1 MEMILK
7 QLKKI
12 ILMTALFSSLFCLN
26 SQSKKTK
33 FEILFESGTLT
44 EIKQEFYKSK
54 DLYKVRVNNDLD
66 TILMTALKYD
76 RGYDIINLILKSG
89 CSISWQNRY
98 NQDGLTYALKYS
110 TNEKVIKLILKKSG
124 SKSQISEKLL
134 YKDKTQ
140 KFVWEYAQENPVS
153 LKLISPY
160 LPRNPEHS
168 SVKETSDNSEEQSIP
183 QENTPYSP
191 EPSKIPPQSQTS
203 EETPLI
209 EKTESQAEKENF
221 FQNEQN
227 IKTEP
232 EKSEIQQIKQI
243 PEEKQIQ
250 SEDKKEQ
257 TSTLTEQNIPEKTEQ
272 TKIPEQTEIQNEV
285 QKENKKNPKKTQVQ
299 KEKTESKLKNEIK
312 SISKENTKRIN
323 LPGIKNDEPVYLY
336 DFLTE
341 PVSEIKKEDEDTT
354 VFIPSANET
363 DENGRTPLMNAA
375 KSGNLWLLKSLIKSG
390 ADVKKRDSEGWTAM
404 MYAIRYQN
412 TLEVI
417 DILAK
422 NGALLNDKNNY
433 STSTLSMA
441 AMWSENPEIL
451 NRVLN
456 SYSPGD
462 KEIFKSFVLCIT
474 SENTSII
481 SQKEKL
487 NVFLKKNVPVNRI
500 YEGKT
505 PLMYACL
512 YAKSTEIIKLLL
524 DNGAITTIR
533 TQTNKTAFDFAA
545 ENKNLVHDETY
556 WSLNTGR

>member
-1 MEMILK
+1 MKTILK

-12 ILMTALFSSLFCLN
+12 ILMTVLFSSLFCLN

-98 NQDGLTYALKYS
+98 NQDSLTYALKYS

-124 SKSQISEKLL
+124 NKSQISEKLL

-153 LKLISPY
+153 LKLITPY
-160 LPRNPEHS
+160 LPKNPAHS
-168 SVKETSDNSEEQSIP
+168 SVSETSNNSSEQESSK
-183 QENTPYSP
+183 ENSPNSP
-191 EPSKIPPQSQTS
+191 EPSQIPPQIQAS
-203 EETPLI
+203 EKPLII
-209 EKTESQAEKENF
+209 EKTEAQKKENL
-221 FQNEQN
+221 FQNKQTIETESEKKEIQQTEQ
-227 IKTEP
+227 ISQEKQIQTEP
-232 EKSEIQQIKQI
+232 EK
-243 PEEKQIQ
+243 EEP
-250 SEDKKEQ
+250 D
-257 TSTLTEQNIPEKTEQ
+257 TLTKQNILEAKTEHLES
-272 TKIPEQTEIQNEV
+272 KEVQTEV
-285 QKENKKNPKKTQVQ
+285 QQEIKKNPKKTQSQ
-299 KEKTESKLKNEIK
+299 TKKTESNLKNEIK
-312 SISKENTKRIN
+312 SISQENTKRIN

-341 PVSEIKKEDEDTT
+341 PVTEIKKESEDTT
-354 VFIPSANET
+354 VFIPEANET

-390 ADVKKRDSEGWTAM
+390 ADIKKRDNEGWTSM

-433 STSTLSMA
+433 LTSTLSMA
-441 AMWSENPEIL
+441 SMWSENPEIL

-456 SYSPGD
+456 SYFPGD
-462 KEIFKSFVLCIT
+462 KEIFKSFILCIT

-524 DNGAITTIR
+524 DSGAITTIR

>member
-1 MEMILK
+1 MKTILK

-12 ILMTALFSSLFCLN
+12 ILMTVLFSSLFCLN

-98 NQDGLTYALKYS
+98 NQDSLTYALKYS

-124 SKSQISEKLL
+124 NKSQISEKLL

-153 LKLISPY
+153 LKLITPY
-160 LPRNPEHS
+160 LPKNPAHS
-168 SVKETSDNSEEQSIP
+168 SVSETSNNSSEQESSK
-183 QENTPYSP
+183 ENSPNSP
-191 EPSKIPPQSQTS
+191 EPSQIPPQIQAS
-203 EETPLI
+203 EKPLII
-209 EKTESQAEKENF
+209 EKTEAQKEENL
-221 FQNEQN
+221 FQNKQT
-227 IKTEP
+227 IKTES
-232 EKSEIQQIKQI
+232 EKKELQQTEQI
-243 PEEKQIQ
+243 SQEKQIQ
-250 SEDKKEQ
+250 TEPEQ
-257 TSTLTEQNIPEKTEQ
+257 EQPDTLTKQNIPEAKTKHLES
-272 TKIPEQTEIQNEV
+272 KEV
-285 QKENKKNPKKTQVQ
+285 QPEVQQEIKKNPKKTQNQ
-299 KEKTESKLKNEIK
+299 TKNTESNLKNEIK
-312 SISKENTKRIN
+312 SISQENTKRIN

-341 PVSEIKKEDEDTT
+341 PVTEIKKESEDTT
-354 VFIPSANET
+354 VFIPEANET

-390 ADVKKRDSEGWTAM
+390 ADVKKRDNEGWTSM

-433 STSTLSMA
+433 LTSTLSMA
-441 AMWSENPEIL
+441 SMWSENPEIL

-456 SYSPGD
+456 SYFPGD
-462 KEIFKSFVLCIT
+462 KEIFKSFILCIT

-524 DNGAITTIR
+524 DSGAITTIR

>member
-1 MEMILK
+1 MKTILK

-12 ILMTALFSSLFCLN
+12 ILMTVLFSSLFCLN

-98 NQDGLTYALKYS
+98 NQDSLTYALKYS

-124 SKSQISEKLL
+124 NKSQISEKLL

-153 LKLISPY
+153 LKLITPY
-160 LPRNPEHS
+160 LPKNPAHS
-168 SVKETSDNSEEQSIP
+168 SVSETSNNSSEQESSK
-183 QENTPYSP
+183 ENSPNSP
-191 EPSKIPPQSQTS
+191 ESSQIPPQIQAS
-203 EETPLI
+203 EKPLII
-209 EKTESQAEKENF
+209 EKTESQKEENL
-221 FQNEQN
+221 FQNKQTIKTESEKKEIQQTEQ
-227 IKTEP
+227 ISQEKQIQTEP
-232 EKSEIQQIKQI
+232 EK
-243 PEEKQIQ
+243 
-250 SEDKKEQ
+250 EQ
-257 TSTLTEQNIPEKTEQ
+257 PDTLTKQNIPEAKTGHLES
-272 TKIPEQTEIQNEV
+272 KEIQPEV
-285 QKENKKNPKKTQVQ
+285 QQEIKKNPKNTQNQ
-299 KEKTESKLKNEIK
+299 IKKTESNLKNEIK
-312 SISKENTKRIN
+312 SISQENTKRIS

-341 PVSEIKKEDEDTT
+341 PVTEIKKESEDTT
-354 VFIPSANET
+354 VFIPEANET

-390 ADVKKRDSEGWTAM
+390 ADVKKRDNEGWTSM

-433 STSTLSMA
+433 LTSTLSMA
-441 AMWSENPEIL
+441 SMWSENPEIL

-456 SYSPGD
+456 SYFPGD
-462 KEIFKSFVLCIT
+462 KEIFKSFILCIT

-524 DNGAITTIR
+524 DSGAITTIR

>member
-1 MEMILK
+1 MKTILK

-12 ILMTALFSSLFCLN
+12 ILMTVLFSSLFCLN

-98 NQDGLTYALKYS
+98 NQDSLTYALKYS

-124 SKSQISEKLL
+124 NKSQISEKLL

-153 LKLISPY
+153 LKLITPY
-160 LPRNPEHS
+160 LPKNPAHS
-168 SVKETSDNSEEQSIP
+168 SVSETSNNSSEQESSK
-183 QENTPYSP
+183 ENSPNSP
-191 EPSKIPPQSQTS
+191 EPSQIPPQIQAS
-203 EETPLI
+203 EKPLII
-209 EKTESQAEKENF
+209 EKTESQKEENL
-221 FQNEQN
+221 FQNKQTIKTESEKKEIQQTEQ
-227 IKTEP
+227 ISQEKQIQTEP
-232 EKSEIQQIKQI
+232 EK
-243 PEEKQIQ
+243 
-250 SEDKKEQ
+250 EQ
-257 TSTLTEQNIPEKTEQ
+257 PDTLTKQNIPEAKTGHLES
-272 TKIPEQTEIQNEV
+272 KEIQPEV
-285 QKENKKNPKKTQVQ
+285 QQEIKKNPKNTQNQ
-299 KEKTESKLKNEIK
+299 IKKTESNLKNEIK
-312 SISKENTKRIN
+312 SISQENTKRIN

-341 PVSEIKKEDEDTT
+341 PVTEIKKESEDTT
-354 VFIPSANET
+354 VFIPEANET

-390 ADVKKRDSEGWTAM
+390 ADVKKRDNEGWTSM

-433 STSTLSMA
+433 LTSTLSMA
-441 AMWSENPEIL
+441 SMWSENPEIL

-456 SYSPGD
+456 SYFPGD
-462 KEIFKSFVLCIT
+462 KEIFKSFILCIT

-524 DNGAITTIR
+524 DSGAITTIR

>member
-1 MEMILK
+1 MKTILK

-12 ILMTALFSSLFCLN
+12 ILMTVLFSSLFCLN

-98 NQDGLTYALKYS
+98 NQDSLTYALKYS

-124 SKSQISEKLL
+124 NKSQISEKLL

-153 LKLISPY
+153 LKLITPY
-160 LPRNPEHS
+160 LPKNPAHS
-168 SVKETSDNSEEQSIP
+168 SVSETSNNSSEQESSK
-183 QENTPYSP
+183 ENSPNSP
-191 EPSKIPPQSQTS
+191 EPSQIPPQIQAS
-203 EETPLI
+203 EKPLII
-209 EKTESQAEKENF
+209 EKTESQKEENL
-221 FQNEQN
+221 FQNKQTIKTESEKKEIQQTEQ
-227 IKTEP
+227 ISQEKQIQTEP
-232 EKSEIQQIKQI
+232 EK
-243 PEEKQIQ
+243 
-250 SEDKKEQ
+250 EQ
-257 TSTLTEQNIPEKTEQ
+257 PDTLTKQNIPEAKTGHLES
-272 TKIPEQTEIQNEV
+272 KEIQPEV
-285 QKENKKNPKKTQVQ
+285 QQEIKKNPKNTQNQ
-299 KEKTESKLKNEIK
+299 TKKTESNLKNEIK
-312 SISKENTKRIN
+312 SISQENTKRIN

-341 PVSEIKKEDEDTT
+341 PVTEIKKESEDTT
-354 VFIPSANET
+354 VFIPEANET

-390 ADVKKRDSEGWTAM
+390 ADVKKRDNEGWTSM

-433 STSTLSMA
+433 LTSTLSMA
-441 AMWSENPEIL
+441 SMWSENPEIL

-456 SYSPGD
+456 SYFPGD
-462 KEIFKSFVLCIT
+462 KEIFKSFILCIT

-524 DNGAITTIR
+524 DSGAITTIR

>member
-1 MEMILK
+1 MKTILK

-12 ILMTALFSSLFCLN
+12 ILMTVLFSSLFCLN

-98 NQDGLTYALKYS
+98 NQDSLTYALKYS

-124 SKSQISEKLL
+124 NKSQISEKLL

-153 LKLISPY
+153 LKLITPY
-160 LPRNPEHS
+160 LPKNPAHS
-168 SVKETSDNSEEQSIP
+168 SVSETSNNSSEQESSK
-183 QENTPYSP
+183 ENSPNSP
-191 EPSKIPPQSQTS
+191 EPSQIPPQIQAS
-203 EETPLI
+203 EKPLII
-209 EKTESQAEKENF
+209 EKTEAQKKENL
-221 FQNEQN
+221 FQNKQTIKTESEKKEIQQTEQ
-227 IKTEP
+227 ISQEKQIQTEP
-232 EKSEIQQIKQI
+232 EK
-243 PEEKQIQ
+243 
-250 SEDKKEQ
+250 EQ
-257 TSTLTEQNIPEKTEQ
+257 LDTLTKQNITEAKTEHLES
-272 TKIPEQTEIQNEV
+272 KEVQTEV
-285 QKENKKNPKKTQVQ
+285 QQEIKKNPKKTQSQ
-299 KEKTESKLKNEIK
+299 TIKTESNLKNEIK
-312 SISKENTKRIN
+312 SISQENTKRIS

-341 PVSEIKKEDEDTT
+341 PVTEIKKESEDTT
-354 VFIPSANET
+354 VFIPEANET

-390 ADVKKRDSEGWTAM
+390 ADVKKRDNEGWTSM

-433 STSTLSMA
+433 LTSTLSMA
-441 AMWSENPEIL
+441 SMWSENPEIL

-456 SYSPGD
+456 SYFPGD
-462 KEIFKSFVLCIT
+462 KEIFKSFILCIT

-524 DNGAITTIR
+524 DSGAITTIR

>member
-1 MEMILK
+1 MKTILK

-12 ILMTALFSSLFCLN
+12 ILMTVLFSSLFCLN

-98 NQDGLTYALKYS
+98 NQDSLTYALKYS

-124 SKSQISEKLL
+124 NKSQISEKLL

-153 LKLISPY
+153 LKLITPY
-160 LPRNPEHS
+160 LPKNPAHS
-168 SVKETSDNSEEQSIP
+168 SVSETSNNSSEQESSK
-183 QENTPYSP
+183 ENSPNSP
-191 EPSKIPPQSQTS
+191 EPSQIPPQIQAS
-203 EETPLI
+203 EKPLII
-209 EKTESQAEKENF
+209 EKTESQKEENL
-221 FQNEQN
+221 FQNKQTIKTESEKKEIQQTEQ
-227 IKTEP
+227 ISQEKQIQTEP
-232 EKSEIQQIKQI
+232 EK
-243 PEEKQIQ
+243 
-250 SEDKKEQ
+250 EQ
-257 TSTLTEQNIPEKTEQ
+257 LDTLTKQNIPEAKTEHLES
-272 TKIPEQTEIQNEV
+272 KEVQTEIQQEI
-285 QKENKKNPKKTQVQ
+285 KKNPKNTQNQ
-299 KEKTESKLKNEIK
+299 TKKTESNLKNEIK
-312 SISKENTKRIN
+312 SISQENTKRIN

-341 PVSEIKKEDEDTT
+341 PVTEIKKESEDTT
-354 VFIPSANET
+354 VFIPEANET

-390 ADVKKRDSEGWTAM
+390 ADVKKRDNEGWTSM

-433 STSTLSMA
+433 LTSTLSMA
-441 AMWSENPEIL
+441 SMWSENPEIL

-456 SYSPGD
+456 SYFPGD
-462 KEIFKSFVLCIT
+462 KEIFKSFILCIT

-524 DNGAITTIR
+524 DSGAITTIR

>member
-1 MEMILK
+1 MKTILK

-12 ILMTALFSSLFCLN
+12 ILMTVLFSSLFCLN

-98 NQDGLTYALKYS
+98 NQDSLTYALKYS

-124 SKSQISEKLL
+124 NKSQISEKLL

-153 LKLISPY
+153 LKLITPY
-160 LPRNPEHS
+160 LPKNPAHS
-168 SVKETSDNSEEQSIP
+168 SVSETSNNSSEQESSK
-183 QENTPYSP
+183 ENSPNSP
-191 EPSKIPPQSQTS
+191 EPSQIPPQIQAS
-203 EETPLI
+203 EKPLII
-209 EKTESQAEKENF
+209 EKTESQKEENL
-221 FQNEQN
+221 FQNKQTIKTESEKKEIQQTEQ
-227 IKTEP
+227 ISQEKQIQTEP
-232 EKSEIQQIKQI
+232 EKE
-243 PEEKQIQ
+243 Q
-250 SEDKKEQ
+250 SD
-257 TSTLTEQNIPEKTEQ
+257 TLTKQNIPEAKTEHLES
-272 TKIPEQTEIQNEV
+272 KEVQTEV
-285 QKENKKNPKKTQVQ
+285 QQEIKKNPKNTQNQ
-299 KEKTESKLKNEIK
+299 TKKTESNLKNEIK
-312 SISKENTKRIN
+312 SISQENTKRIN

-341 PVSEIKKEDEDTT
+341 PVTEIKKESEDTT
-354 VFIPSANET
+354 VFIPEANET

-390 ADVKKRDSEGWTAM
+390 ADVKKRDNEGWTSM

-433 STSTLSMA
+433 LTSTLSMA
-441 AMWSENPEIL
+441 SMWSENPEIL

-456 SYSPGD
+456 SYFPGD
-462 KEIFKSFVLCIT
+462 KEIFKSFILCIT

-524 DNGAITTIR
+524 DSGAITTIR

>member
-1 MEMILK
+1 MKTILK

-98 NQDGLTYALKYS
+98 NQDSLTYALKYS

-124 SKSQISEKLL
+124 NKSQISEKLL

-153 LKLISPY
+153 LKLITPY
-160 LPRNPEHS
+160 LPKNPAHS
-168 SVKETSDNSEEQSIP
+168 SVSETSNNSSEQESSK
-183 QENTPYSP
+183 ENSPNSP
-191 EPSKIPPQSQTS
+191 EPSQIPPQIQAS
-203 EETPLI
+203 EKPLII
-209 EKTESQAEKENF
+209 EKTESQKEENL
-221 FQNEQN
+221 FQNKQTIKTESEKKEIQQTEQ
-227 IKTEP
+227 ISQEKQIQTEP
-232 EKSEIQQIKQI
+232 EKE
-243 PEEKQIQ
+243 Q
-250 SEDKKEQ
+250 SD
-257 TSTLTEQNIPEKTEQ
+257 TLTKQNIPEAKTEHLES
-272 TKIPEQTEIQNEV
+272 KEVQTEV
-285 QKENKKNPKKTQVQ
+285 QQEIKKNPKKTQNQ
-299 KEKTESKLKNEIK
+299 TKKTESNLKNEIK
-312 SISKENTKRIN
+312 SISQENTKRIN

-341 PVSEIKKEDEDTT
+341 PVTEIKKESEDTT
-354 VFIPSANET
+354 VFIPEANET

-390 ADVKKRDSEGWTAM
+390 ADVKKRDNEGWTSM

-433 STSTLSMA
+433 LTSTLSMA
-441 AMWSENPEIL
+441 SMWSENPEIL

-456 SYSPGD
+456 SYFPGD
-462 KEIFKSFVLCIT
+462 KEIFKSFILCIT

-524 DNGAITTIR
+524 DSGAITTIR

>member
-1 MEMILK
+1 MKTILK

-12 ILMTALFSSLFCLN
+12 ILMTVLFSSLFCLN

-66 TILMTALKYD
+66 TILMTALKYN

-98 NQDGLTYALKYS
+98 NQDSLTYALKYS

-124 SKSQISEKLL
+124 NKSQISEKLL

-153 LKLISPY
+153 LKLITPY
-160 LPRNPEHS
+160 LPKNPAHS
-168 SVKETSDNSEEQSIP
+168 SVSETSNNSSEQESSK
-183 QENTPYSP
+183 ENSPNSP
-191 EPSKIPPQSQTS
+191 EPSQIPPQIQAS
-203 EETPLI
+203 EKPLII
-209 EKTESQAEKENF
+209 EKTEAQKEENL
-221 FQNEQN
+221 FQNKQTIKTESEKKEIQQTEQ
-227 IKTEP
+227 ISQEKQIQTEP
-232 EKSEIQQIKQI
+232 EK
-243 PEEKQIQ
+243 
-250 SEDKKEQ
+250 EQ
-257 TSTLTEQNIPEKTEQ
+257 PDTLTKQNIPEAKTGHLES
-272 TKIPEQTEIQNEV
+272 KEIQPEV
-285 QKENKKNPKKTQVQ
+285 QQEIKKNPKKTQSQ
-299 KEKTESKLKNEIK
+299 TIKTESNLKNEIK
-312 SISKENTKRIN
+312 SISQENTKRIS

-341 PVSEIKKEDEDTT
+341 PVTEIKKESEDTT
-354 VFIPSANET
+354 VFIPEANET

-390 ADVKKRDSEGWTAM
+390 ADVKKRDNEGWTSM

-433 STSTLSMA
+433 LTSTLSMA
-441 AMWSENPEIL
+441 SMWSENPEIL

-456 SYSPGD
+456 SYFPGD
-462 KEIFKSFVLCIT
+462 KEIFKSFILCIT

-524 DNGAITTIR
+524 DSGAITTIR

>member
-1 MEMILK
+1 MKTILK

-12 ILMTALFSSLFCLN
+12 ILMTVLFSSLFCLN

-98 NQDGLTYALKYS
+98 NQDSLTYALKYS

-124 SKSQISEKLL
+124 NKSQISEKLL

-153 LKLISPY
+153 LKLITPY
-160 LPRNPEHS
+160 LPKNPAHS
-168 SVKETSDNSEEQSIP
+168 SVSETSNNSSEQEFSKGNSP
-183 QENTPYSP
+183 NSP
-191 EPSKIPPQSQTS
+191 EPSQIPPQIQAS
-203 EETPLI
+203 ETPLI
-209 EKTESQAEKENF
+209 IEKTEAQKEENL
-221 FQNEQN
+221 FQNKQTIKTESEKKEIQQTEQ
-227 IKTEP
+227 ISQEKQIQTEP
-232 EKSEIQQIKQI
+232 EK
-243 PEEKQIQ
+243 
-250 SEDKKEQ
+250 EQ
-257 TSTLTEQNIPEKTEQ
+257 PDTLTKQNIPEAKTGHLES
-272 TKIPEQTEIQNEV
+272 KEVQTEIQQEI
-285 QKENKKNPKKTQVQ
+285 KKNPKKTQSQ
-299 KEKTESKLKNEIK
+299 TKKTESNLKNEIK
-312 SISKENTKRIN
+312 SISQENTKRIN

-341 PVSEIKKEDEDTT
+341 PVTEIKKESEDTT
-354 VFIPSANET
+354 VFIPEANET

-390 ADVKKRDSEGWTAM
+390 ADVKKRDNEGWTSM

-433 STSTLSMA
+433 LTSTLSMA
-441 AMWSENPEIL
+441 SMWSENPEIL

-456 SYSPGD
+456 SYFPGD
-462 KEIFKSFVLCIT
+462 KEIFKSFILCIT

-524 DNGAITTIR
+524 DSGAITTIR

>member
-1 MEMILK
+1 MKTILK

-12 ILMTALFSSLFCLN
+12 ILMTVLFSSLFCLN

-98 NQDGLTYALKYS
+98 NQDSLTYALKYS

-124 SKSQISEKLL
+124 NKSQISEKLL

-153 LKLISPY
+153 LKLITPY
-160 LPRNPEHS
+160 LPKNPAHS
-168 SVKETSDNSEEQSIP
+168 SVSETSNNSSEQESSK
-183 QENTPYSP
+183 ENSPNSP
-191 EPSKIPPQSQTS
+191 EPSQIPPQIQAS
-203 EETPLI
+203 EKPLII
-209 EKTESQAEKENF
+209 EKTEAQKEENF
-221 FQNEQN
+221 IQNKQTIKTESEKKEIQQTEQ
-227 IKTEP
+227 ISQEKQIQTEP
-232 EKSEIQQIKQI
+232 EK
-243 PEEKQIQ
+243 
-250 SEDKKEQ
+250 EQ
-257 TSTLTEQNIPEKTEQ
+257 PDTLTKQNIPEAKTVHLES
-272 TKIPEQTEIQNEV
+272 KEVQTEIQQEI
-285 QKENKKNPKKTQVQ
+285 KKNPKNTQNQ
-299 KEKTESKLKNEIK
+299 TKKTESNLKNEIK
-312 SISKENTKRIN
+312 SISQENTKRIS

-341 PVSEIKKEDEDTT
+341 PVTEIKKESEDTT
-354 VFIPSANET
+354 VFIPEANET

-390 ADVKKRDSEGWTAM
+390 ADVKKRDNEGWTSM

-433 STSTLSMA
+433 LTSTLSMA
-441 AMWSENPEIL
+441 SMWSENPEIL

-456 SYSPGD
+456 SYFPGD
-462 KEIFKSFVLCIT
+462 KEIFKSFILCIT

-524 DNGAITTIR
+524 DSGAITTIR

>member
-1 MEMILK
+1 MKTILK

-12 ILMTALFSSLFCLN
+12 ILMTVLFSSLFCLN

-98 NQDGLTYALKYS
+98 NQDSLTYALKYS

-124 SKSQISEKLL
+124 NKSQISEKLL

-153 LKLISPY
+153 LKLITPY
-160 LPRNPEHS
+160 LPKNPAHS
-168 SVKETSDNSEEQSIP
+168 SVSETSNNSSEQESSK
-183 QENTPYSP
+183 ENSSNSP
-191 EPSKIPPQSQTS
+191 EPSQIPPQIQAS
-203 EETPLI
+203 ETPLII
-209 EKTESQAEKENF
+209 EKTESQKEENL
-221 FQNEQN
+221 FQNKQTIKTESEKKELQQTEQ
-227 IKTEP
+227 ISQEKQIQTEP
-232 EKSEIQQIKQI
+232 EKE
-243 PEEKQIQ
+243 Q
-250 SEDKKEQ
+250 SD
-257 TSTLTEQNIPEKTEQ
+257 TLTKQNIPEAKTEHLES
-272 TKIPEQTEIQNEV
+272 KEVQTEV
-285 QKENKKNPKKTQVQ
+285 QQEIKKNPKKTQNQ
-299 KEKTESKLKNEIK
+299 TKKTESNLKNEIK
-312 SISKENTKRIN
+312 SISQENTKRIN

-341 PVSEIKKEDEDTT
+341 PVTEIKKESEDTT
-354 VFIPSANET
+354 VFIPEANET

-390 ADVKKRDSEGWTAM
+390 ADVKKRDNEGWTSM

-433 STSTLSMA
+433 LTSTLSMA
-441 AMWSENPEIL
+441 SMWSENPEIL

-456 SYSPGD
+456 SYFPGD
-462 KEIFKSFVLCIT
+462 KEIFKSFILCIT

-524 DNGAITTIR
+524 DSGAITTIR

>member
-1 MEMILK
+1 MKTILK

-12 ILMTALFSSLFCLN
+12 ILMTVLFSSLFCLN

-89 CSISWQNRY
+89 CNISWQNRY
-98 NQDGLTYALKYS
+98 NQDSLTYALKYS

-124 SKSQISEKLL
+124 NKSQISEKLL

-153 LKLISPY
+153 LKLITPY
-160 LPRNPEHS
+160 LPKNPAHS
-168 SVKETSDNSEEQSIP
+168 SVSETSNNSSEQESSK
-183 QENTPYSP
+183 ENSPNSP
-191 EPSKIPPQSQTS
+191 EPSQIPPQIQAS
-203 EETPLI
+203 EKPLII
-209 EKTESQAEKENF
+209 EKTESQKEENL
-221 FQNEQN
+221 FQNKQT
-227 IKTEP
+227 IKTES
-232 EKSEIQQIKQI
+232 EKKEIQQTEQI
-243 PEEKQIQ
+243 SQEKQIQ
-250 SEDKKEQ
+250 TEPENEQ
-257 TSTLTEQNIPEKTEQ
+257 PDTLIKQNIPEAKTEHLES
-272 TKIPEQTEIQNEV
+272 KEVQTEIQQEI
-285 QKENKKNPKKTQVQ
+285 KKNPKKTQSQ
-299 KEKTESKLKNEIK
+299 TIKTESNLKNEIK
-312 SISKENTKRIN
+312 SISQENTKRIS

-341 PVSEIKKEDEDTT
+341 PVTEIKKESEDTT
-354 VFIPSANET
+354 VFIPEANET

-390 ADVKKRDSEGWTAM
+390 ADVKKRDNEGWTSM

-433 STSTLSMA
+433 LTSTLSMA
-441 AMWSENPEIL
+441 SMWSENPEIL

-456 SYSPGD
+456 SYFPGD
-462 KEIFKSFVLCIT
+462 KEIFKSFILCIT

-524 DNGAITTIR
+524 DSGAITTIR

>member
-1 MEMILK
+1 MKTILK

-12 ILMTALFSSLFCLN
+12 ILMTVLFSSLFCLN

-98 NQDGLTYALKYS
+98 NQDSLTYALKYS

-124 SKSQISEKLL
+124 NKSQISEKLL

-153 LKLISPY
+153 LKLITPY
-160 LPRNPEHS
+160 LPKNPAHS
-168 SVKETSDNSEEQSIP
+168 SVSETSNNSSEQESSK
-183 QENTPYSP
+183 ENSPNSP
-191 EPSKIPPQSQTS
+191 EPSQIPPQIQAS
-203 EETPLI
+203 EKPLII
-209 EKTESQAEKENF
+209 EKTESQKEENL
-221 FQNEQN
+221 FQNKQTIKTESEKKELQQTEQ
-227 IKTEP
+227 ISQEKQIQTEP
-232 EKSEIQQIKQI
+232 EK
-243 PEEKQIQ
+243 
-250 SEDKKEQ
+250 EQ
-257 TSTLTEQNIPEKTEQ
+257 PDTLTKQNIPEAKTKHLES
-272 TKIPEQTEIQNEV
+272 KEV
-285 QKENKKNPKKTQVQ
+285 QPEVQQEIKKNPKKTKNQT
-299 KEKTESKLKNEIK
+299 KNTESNLKNEIK
-312 SISKENTKRIN
+312 SISQENTKRIN

-341 PVSEIKKEDEDTT
+341 PVTEIKKESEDTT
-354 VFIPSANET
+354 VFIPEANET

-390 ADVKKRDSEGWTAM
+390 ADVKKRDNEGWTSM

-433 STSTLSMA
+433 LTSTLSMA
-441 AMWSENPEIL
+441 SMWSENPEIL

-456 SYSPGD
+456 SYFPGD
-462 KEIFKSFVLCIT
+462 KEIFKSFILCIT

-524 DNGAITTIR
+524 DSGAITTIR

>member
-1 MEMILK
+1 MKTILK

-12 ILMTALFSSLFCLN
+12 ILMTVLFSSLFCLN

-98 NQDGLTYALKYS
+98 NQDSLTYALKYS

-124 SKSQISEKLL
+124 NKSQISEKLL

-153 LKLISPY
+153 LKLITPY
-160 LPRNPEHS
+160 LPKNPAHS
-168 SVKETSDNSEEQSIP
+168 SVSETSNNSSEQESSK
-183 QENTPYSP
+183 ENSPNSP
-191 EPSKIPPQSQTS
+191 EPSQIPPQIQAS
-203 EETPLI
+203 ETPLI
-209 EKTESQAEKENF
+209 EKTESQKEENL
-221 FQNEQN
+221 FQNKQTIETESEKKEIQQTEQ
-227 IKTEP
+227 ISQEKQIQTEP
-232 EKSEIQQIKQI
+232 EK
-243 PEEKQIQ
+243 
-250 SEDKKEQ
+250 EQ
-257 TSTLTEQNIPEKTEQ
+257 PDTLTKQNIPEAKTKHLES
-272 TKIPEQTEIQNEV
+272 KEV
-285 QKENKKNPKKTQVQ
+285 QPEVQQEIKKNPKKTKNQT
-299 KEKTESKLKNEIK
+299 KNTESNLKNEIK
-312 SISKENTKRIN
+312 SISQENTKRIS

-341 PVSEIKKEDEDTT
+341 PVTEIKKESEDTT
-354 VFIPSANET
+354 VFIPEANET

-390 ADVKKRDSEGWTAM
+390 ADVKKRDNEGWTSM

-433 STSTLSMA
+433 LTSTLSMA
-441 AMWSENPEIL
+441 SMWSENPEIL

-456 SYSPGD
+456 SYFPGD
-462 KEIFKSFVLCIT
+462 KEIFKSFILCIT

-524 DNGAITTIR
+524 DSGAITTIR

>member
-1 MEMILK
+1 MKTILK

-12 ILMTALFSSLFCLN
+12 ILMTVLFSSLFCLN

-98 NQDGLTYALKYS
+98 NQDSLTYALKYS

-124 SKSQISEKLL
+124 NKSQISEKLL

-153 LKLISPY
+153 LKLITPY
-160 LPRNPEHS
+160 LPKNPAHS
-168 SVKETSDNSEEQSIP
+168 SVSETSNNSSEQESSK
-183 QENTPYSP
+183 ENSPNSP
-191 EPSKIPPQSQTS
+191 EPSQIPPQIQAS
-203 EETPLI
+203 EKPLII
-209 EKTESQAEKENF
+209 EKTETQKEENL
-221 FQNEQN
+221 FQNKQTIKTESEKKEIQQTEQ
-227 IKTEP
+227 ISQEKQIQTEP
-232 EKSEIQQIKQI
+232 EK
-243 PEEKQIQ
+243 
-250 SEDKKEQ
+250 EQ
-257 TSTLTEQNIPEKTEQ
+257 PDTLTKQNIPEAKTGHLES
-272 TKIPEQTEIQNEV
+272 KEIQPEV
-285 QKENKKNPKKTQVQ
+285 QQEIKKNPKNTQNQ
-299 KEKTESKLKNEIK
+299 IKKTESNLKNEIK
-312 SISKENTKRIN
+312 SISQENTKRIN

-341 PVSEIKKEDEDTT
+341 PVTEIKKESEDTT
-354 VFIPSANET
+354 VFIPEANET
-363 DENGRTPLMNAA
+363 DENGRTPLMSAA

-390 ADVKKRDSEGWTAM
+390 ADVKKRDNEGWTSM

-433 STSTLSMA
+433 LTSTLSMA
-441 AMWSENPEIL
+441 SMWSENPEIL

-456 SYSPGD
+456 SYFPGD
-462 KEIFKSFVLCIT
+462 KEIFKSFILCIT

-524 DNGAITTIR
+524 DSGAITTIR

>member
-1 MEMILK
+1 MKTILK

-12 ILMTALFSSLFCLN
+12 ILMTVLFSSLFCLN

-98 NQDGLTYALKYS
+98 NQDSLTYALKYS

-124 SKSQISEKLL
+124 NKSQISEKLL

-153 LKLISPY
+153 LKLITPY
-160 LPRNPEHS
+160 LPKNPAHS
-168 SVKETSDNSEEQSIP
+168 SVSETSNNSSEQESSK
-183 QENTPYSP
+183 ENSPNSP
-191 EPSKIPPQSQTS
+191 ESSQIPPQIQAS
-203 EETPLI
+203 EKPLII
-209 EKTESQAEKENF
+209 EKTETQKEENF
-221 FQNEQN
+221 IQNKQTIKTESEKKEIQQTEQ
-227 IKTEP
+227 ISQEKQIQTEP
-232 EKSEIQQIKQI
+232 EK
-243 PEEKQIQ
+243 
-250 SEDKKEQ
+250 EQ
-257 TSTLTEQNIPEKTEQ
+257 PDTLTKQNIPEAKTKHLES
-272 TKIPEQTEIQNEV
+272 KEV
-285 QKENKKNPKKTQVQ
+285 QPEVQQKIKKNPKNTQNQ
-299 KEKTESKLKNEIK
+299 TKKTESNLKNEIK
-312 SISKENTKRIN
+312 SISQENTKRIS

-341 PVSEIKKEDEDTT
+341 PVTEIKKESEDTT
-354 VFIPSANET
+354 VFIPEANET

-390 ADVKKRDSEGWTAM
+390 ADVKKRDNEGWTSM

-433 STSTLSMA
+433 LTSTLSMA
-441 AMWSENPEIL
+441 SMWSENPEIL

-456 SYSPGD
+456 SYFPGD
-462 KEIFKSFVLCIT
+462 KEIFKSFILCIT

-524 DNGAITTIR
+524 DSGAITTIR

>member
-1 MEMILK
+1 MKTILK

-12 ILMTALFSSLFCLN
+12 ILMTVLFSSLFCLN

-98 NQDGLTYALKYS
+98 NQDSLTYALKYS

-124 SKSQISEKLL
+124 NKSQISEKLL

-153 LKLISPY
+153 LKLITPY
-160 LPRNPEHS
+160 LPKNPVHS
-168 SVKETSDNSEEQSIP
+168 SVSETSNNSSEQESSK
-183 QENTPYSP
+183 ENSSNST
-191 EPSKIPPQSQTS
+191 EPSQIPPQIQAS
-203 EETPLI
+203 EKPLII
-209 EKTESQAEKENF
+209 EKTESQKEENL
-221 FQNEQN
+221 FQNKQTIETESEKKEIQQTEQ
-227 IKTEP
+227 ISQEKQIQTEP
-232 EKSEIQQIKQI
+232 EK
-243 PEEKQIQ
+243 
-250 SEDKKEQ
+250 EQ
-257 TSTLTEQNIPEKTEQ
+257 PDTLTKQNIPEAKTEHLES
-272 TKIPEQTEIQNEV
+272 KEV
-285 QKENKKNPKKTQVQ
+285 QQEIKKNPKNTQNQ
-299 KEKTESKLKNEIK
+299 TKKTESNLKNEIK
-312 SISKENTKRIN
+312 SISQENTKRIS

-341 PVSEIKKEDEDTT
+341 PVTEIKKESEDTT
-354 VFIPSANET
+354 VFIPEANET

-390 ADVKKRDSEGWTAM
+390 ADVKKRDNEGWTSM

-433 STSTLSMA
+433 LTSTLSMA
-441 AMWSENPEIL
+441 SMWSENPEIL

-456 SYSPGD
+456 SYFPGD
-462 KEIFKSFVLCIT
+462 KEIFKSFILCIT

-524 DNGAITTIR
+524 DSGAITTIR